1 MESKKTYTV
10 IPNIR
15 FIDTAWN
22 EEGKVTASR
31 IECMP
36 TRTFETLRQANAY
49 IRECKAK
56 GFRGVRV
63 CDRTGL
69 GKFF

>member
-1 MESKKTYTV
+1 MNSRKTYTV
-10 IPNIR
+10 SPNIR

-22 EEGKVTASR
+22 EDGKATASR
-31 IECMP
+31 IERMP
-36 TRTFETLRQANAY
+36 ERTFETLQQANAY
-49 IRECKAK
+49 IRECRAK
-56 GFRGVRV
+56 GFHGVRI